1 MKSTLLPALL
11 LAATLANATGG
22 FSLIEMNPL
31 HGTEEYTW
39 SDSSK
44 HIYGAGELS
53 NFTELNGQLYYLG
66 QDTTGN
72 EELWTTDGTAQGTK
86 MVKDINP
93 DGPSQMGNIMT
104 IGNKMIF
111 VAADNNNWDFDLF
124 ASDGTEGG
132 TVKIADISQSWNDVL
147 STQRAAVFGNKVLFC
162 TSTELISTDGTSAG
176 TKTILALSQYN
187 PAQGYCELN
196 GNAYF
201 ILTDN
206 MGKPK
211 LWMTDGTTSG
221 TRMAFDLAGSPQDIL
236 SVEKLIAFNG
246 KLYMVASSTNQGS
259 DLFSFDGTELKR
271 IVLATGGNSY
281 PTSLNVVNNQ
291 VVFIA
296 SNMAHSNI
304 YSMSVSDIEPQ
315 VVPSAANMDVY
326 GSLSF
331 CNNKIYFLGN
341 DNHRFYSINQSTLAL
356 DSINLGAYTMPN
368 YWFLENGSFLT
379 GTGGKVFFAA
389 YDTLTGNQVFM
400 ESDGTDAGTISV
412 MPTNANTTH
421 PFNIIIGCGSADV
434 FDFKM
439 WGNKVIVPANFTNA
453 GRELW
458 FYEPQGLVSG
468 VQSVAKQ
475 ELQVQLFPNP
485 TSKELFVRLPNNVYC
500 DNTQLKVTAL
510 NGQLMLQ
517 DSFAGNTGSL
527 DVSGLA
533 AGNYCLTIT
542 GPNHSAINRH
552 FVVGK

>member
-132 TVKIADISQSWNDVL
+132 TVKIADINQSWNDVL

-162 TSTELISTDGTSAG
+162 TSTELISTDGTNAG

-206 MGKPK
+206 MGKPQ

-236 SVEKLIAFNG
+236 SVEKLVAFNG
-246 KLYMVASSTNQGS
+246 KLYMVASSANQGS
-259 DLFSFDGTELKR
+259 DLFSFDGAELKR

-315 VVPSAANMDVY
+315 VVPSAANTDVY

-356 DSINLGAYTMPN
+356 DSINLGAYTMPS

-379 GTGGKVFFAA
+379 GAGGKVFFAA

-412 MPTNANTTH
+412 MPPNANTTH

-458 FYEPQGLVSG
+458 FYEPQGLVSA

-485 TSKELFVRLPNNVYC
+485 TCKELFVRLQNNGYC

-542 GPNHSAINRH
+542 GANHSAINRH